1 MKYTVNTETKIISIE
16 GQMSSEELKGL
27 CEQYPDYSFS
37 GSAYNYIPY
46 YPTTTP
52 IQPYYNPYFGTISGD
67 NIGSGTITGLYKT
80 TTDLQGIATEGGTD
94 TRQGFAGK
102 TTLNN

>member
-37 GSAYNYIPY
+37 GSTFNYIPY
-46 YPTTTP
+46 YPTTAP
-52 IQPYYNPYFGTISGD
+52 IQPYYNPYFGTVFSRSGFLTGTNLLGTAISG
-67 NIGSGTITGLYKT
+67 S
-80 TTDLQGIATEGGTD
+80 TD
-94 TRQGFAGK
+94 TTQWFAGK